1 MPFHPFSPK
10 ADAEMLY
17 KAMKGLG
24 TNEKVLIDILCR
36 RTCDQRVQIVQAF
49 RQLYAKVS
57 SLRLQNMN

>member
-1 MPFHPFSPK
+1 VPFHPFNAK

-36 RTCDQRVQIVQAF
+36 RSCDQRVQIVQAF

-57 SLRLQNMN
+57 NLIIQKVV